1 MLVVLVL
8 VEVVVLVVDVVVVL
22 VLVVVIVD
30 VVVDVLELVVVKVLE
45 LVLVLVLV
53 DDDVVVVVVHG
64 KPQVCG
70 QSHFH
75 ADSHLFPFCTIPH
88 RTSCP
93 GGFVSHMGK
102 VGA

>member
-1 MLVVLVL
+1 MLVL
-8 VEVVVLVVDVVVVL
+8 VVVVVLVVVM
-22 VLVVVIVD
+22 VIVD
-30 VVVDVLELVVVKVLE
+30 VVVDVVDDDVVKVLE
-45 LVLVLVLV
+45 LVVVVVLV

-75 ADSHLFPFCTIPH
+75 SDSHLFPFCTIPH

-93 GGFVSHMGK
+93 GGFVSHMGN